1 MNELR
6 PYMKFFNKNT
16 KIYIILFLV
25 MGAFLNV
32 LPLIIVTFANL
43 PKQDLSSF
51 TTPLLNYI
59 SILIF
64 VYGISIVN
72 KDFSGALSIRA
83 DRKNCIKSIILTL
96 IILAFVLSVISI
108 VLIFLSKLSMEL
120 ITGYNLDIVSLL
132 KQDLLWISI
141 PTIIESSTANMPLV
155 YLNYFIN
162 LCISEICIGLI
173 GALLGAF
180 TYRVRKATSFTLLI
194 GLPILILI
202 YIVNFAIKHT
212 QKMLTFLDKII
223 TLFANPYIL
232 LGLKVG
238 TIFVCITLIIL
249 LLRRAPIKDYANDL
263 L

>member
-16 KIYIILFLV
+16 KLYIILFLV

-83 DRKNCIKSIILTL
+83 DRNNCIKAIILTL
-96 IILAFVLSVISI
+96 IILSFVLSIISI
-108 VLIFLSKLSMEL
+108 VLIFLSKLSMEF
-120 ITGYNLDIVSLL
+120 ITGYKVDILSLL
-132 KQDLLWISI
+132 KQDLLWTSI
-141 PTIIESSTANMPLV
+141 PMIIESSTANMPLA

-162 LCISEICIGLI
+162 LCISEMCIGLI

-202 YIVNFAIKHT
+202 YVVNFAIKHI
-212 QKMLTFLDKII
+212 QKMLIHLDKII
-223 TLFANPYIL
+223 ILFANPSVL

-238 TIFVCITLIIL
+238 AIFICIALIIL